1 MPYERYAEAKLEHG
15 CVVDEGLWQ
24 RVPDKV
30 KEIGE
35 SRAQAINYCYPLS
48 GLSFFNDESS
58 FVGSSAWGRKRRSTY
73 YHNRVNKIRVRTEV
87 FETAA
92 EKVLHQIIENS
103 LEFQASIANHSAQ
116 KDTAKGIVAGKV
128 ADIDTRLGELE
139 DERRQLDQR
148 LNFLLDDDDLEM
160 ARSFRKEYKE
170 RVSAMKNEERELGS
184 RKKQLQFL
192 QKQLAEAKNT
202 GKNSWLEHVN
212 HAISCI
218 GKKDLTALQSAYR
231 RLFDKII
238 VHPLDNARLQ
248 LEFVFNEMSTSLRT
262 GVVCCRKYYLE
273 LAGMKRARKRAILAA
288 P

>member
-1 MPYERYAEAKLEHG
+1 MTGK
-15 CVVDEGLWQ
+15 
-24 RVPDKV
+24 
-30 KEIGE
+30 
-35 SRAQAINYCYPLS
+35 
-48 GLSFFNDESS
+48 
-58 FVGSSAWGRKRRSTY
+58 
-73 YHNRVNKIRVRTEV
+73 
-87 FETAA
+87 
-92 EKVLHQIIENS
+92 
-103 LEFQASIANHSAQ
+103 IAN
-116 KDTAKGIVAGKV
+116 
-128 ADIDTRLGELE
+128 IDTRLGELE

-170 RVSAMKNEERELGS
+170 RVSGMKGEERELVI
-184 RKKQLQFL
+184 RKKQLQLL

-202 GKNSWLEHVN
+202 SKSSWLEHVN
-212 HAISCI
+212 QALNCV

-231 RLFDKII
+231 QLFQKII
-238 VHPLDNARLQ
+238 VHPLDNAKLQ